1 MIYENELDYRQQQ
14 DSIPNFNI
22 ELSVR
27 EVHAL
32 IHYMDYTFEH
42 KGIEDFVD
50 GMGVEDDACWD
61 IESTRSVYNKLLE
74 RSRYCYDEGLL

>member
-42 KGIEDFVD
+42 KGVEDFVD

>member
-32 IHYMDYTFEH
+32 IHYMDFTFEH

>member
-50 GMGVEDDACWD
+50 GMGVEDDVCWD

>member
-32 IHYMDYTFEH
+32 IHYMDYTFED
-42 KGIEDFVD
+42 KGVEDFVD

>member
-27 EVHAL
+27 EVHSL
-32 IHYMDYTFEH
+32 IHYMDFTFEH